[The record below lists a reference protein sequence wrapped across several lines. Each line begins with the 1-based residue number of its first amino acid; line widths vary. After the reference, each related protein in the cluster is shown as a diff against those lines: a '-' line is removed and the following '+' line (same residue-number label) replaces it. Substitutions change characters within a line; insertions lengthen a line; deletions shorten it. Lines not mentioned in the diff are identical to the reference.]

1 MNKFCLFK
9 NSDNISFPQSKQCV
23 NNVNLVYLQQ
33 FVKKDAFLHNYM
45 YKVHIKSLINWY
57 DNLIFYLTIWAKRV
71 T

>member
-45 YKVHIKSLINWY
+45 YKVHIKSLIN
-57 DNLIFYLTIWAKRV
+57 
-71 T
+71 